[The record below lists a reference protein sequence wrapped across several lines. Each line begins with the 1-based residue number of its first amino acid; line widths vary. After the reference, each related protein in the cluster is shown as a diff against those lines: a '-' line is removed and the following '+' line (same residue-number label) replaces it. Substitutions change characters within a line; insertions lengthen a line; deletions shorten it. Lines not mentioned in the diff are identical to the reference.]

1 MAAAASGR
9 AGVIACEHEIETK
22 ISGVGVPCLK
32 ENTALSLRSIDA
44 ETQRYIAWPA
54 QALAYKIG
62 ELRITKIRADAE
74 RALGARFDIREFH
87 DALIG
92 SGPMPLD
99 ILEPRMRGWSEQA
112 GAMTAAS
119 R

>member
-1 MAAAASGR
+1 MDVGIHWKGWSAERAS
-9 AGVIACEHEIETK
+9 A
-22 ISGVGVPCLK
+22 CLK
-32 ENTALSLRSIDA
+32 ENTALAMRSIDS

-62 ELRITKIRADAE
+62 EIRIMKIRADAE
-74 RALGARFDIREFH
+74 QALGSRFDIREFH

-99 ILEPRMRGWSEQA
+99 ILERRMRRWSEQ
-112 GAMTAAS
+112 GASTS
-119 R
+119 TIGR